1 MTTLADLQARI
12 ATDLTR
18 PDLTS
23 QIANAVSDAIKLY
36 ERSRFWFNVTR
47 QFTFN
52 TVINQAVYT
61 ASDMAQIPLIIRIE
75 NLFLYTVAPSTIYE
89 LDRYEPADFEY
100 LTGSNTGPGK
110 PTAFT
115 YVDQT
120 IQLWPTPSQVYS
132 LRPHMHYKFAP
143 LVNPTDTNSWCTDAE
158 ELIRTHAKLILY
170 TDVLEDPDGMQRMQ
184 AKIQPLKD
192 RLDYETSA
200 RTATG
205 RIRGTDF

>member
-1 MTTLADLQARI
+1 MTLLDLQNRI
-12 ATDLTR
+12 ALDLTR

-47 QFTFN
+47 SLTFS
-52 TVINQAVYT
+52 TVVNQAAYT
-61 ASDMAQIPLIIRIE
+61 ASDLAQIPLIVRIE
-75 NLFLYTVAPSTIYE
+75 NLFLYMPGTIYE
-89 LDRYEPADFEY
+89 LDRYEPASFEY
-100 LTGSNTGPGK
+100 LIGGNTGPGK

-120 IQLWPTPSQVYS
+120 LMLWPTPAAVYT

-143 LVNPTDTNSWCTDAE
+143 LVAPTDTNAWCTDAE

-170 TDVLEDPDGMQRMQ
+170 TDVLEDADGMQRMQ
-184 AKIQPLKD
+184 AKIQTLKD
-192 RLDYETSA
+192 KLDYETSA

-205 RIRGTDF
+205 RIHGTDF

>member
-1 MTTLADLQARI
+1 MTTLLDLQNRI
-12 ATDLTR
+12 AADLTR

-47 QFTFN
+47 LKTFS
-52 TVINQAVYT
+52 TVINQPIYT
-61 ASDMAQIPLIIRIE
+61 AADMAEIPLIVRVDH
-75 NLFLYTVAPSTIYE
+75 LFLYMPGTIYE
-89 LDRYEPADFEY
+89 LDRYEPASFEY
-100 LTGSNTGPGK
+100 LTGGNTGPGK
-110 PTAFT
+110 PSAFT

-120 IQLWPTPSQVYS
+120 LQLWPTPAAVYT
-132 LRPHMHYKFAP
+132 LRPHMHYKLAP
-143 LVNPTDTNSWCTDAE
+143 LVSPTDTNSWCTDAE

-170 TDVLEDPDGMQRMQ
+170 TDVLEDPEGMQRMQ
-184 AKIQPLKD
+184 AKIQTLKD

-205 RIRGTDF
+205 QIQGTDF